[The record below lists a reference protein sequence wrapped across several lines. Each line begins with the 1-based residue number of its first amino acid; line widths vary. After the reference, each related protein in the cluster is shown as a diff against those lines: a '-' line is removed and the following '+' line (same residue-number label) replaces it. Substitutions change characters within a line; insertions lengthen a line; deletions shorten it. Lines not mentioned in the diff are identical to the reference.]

1 MIQPMLSTTEDV
13 PRGRAMDV
21 ALLAAVCVV
30 GAVIRILPAA
40 HAAFPLGDGGLFT
53 SLIEDLLRSGP
64 TLPVTATYNGEAIPY
79 VYPPLAFYLVAAL
92 VKGTGVPVLAW
103 MQWLPVAASIAF
115 IPAVYAL
122 VRRATRD
129 RSAAVVAAAFIALGN
144 GYQNL
149 VQGGGLTK
157 SLGLVFAVLAIE
169 RFLAV
174 LDRQSASR
182 IAAAGALAAAATLSH
197 PAAGPLCA
205 ITFAW
210 ITLLRW
216 RGGRTLRAALTVALL
231 ASLIVLPWAAAAVG
245 HHGLGPLVAAAS
257 VDRTLLGAL
266 RGVASAFYVH
276 PLPLW
281 TALMLAGIYWEL
293 RRRRWF
299 APGWLLLIGLL
310 DQRDAFITSLPAA
323 AWLAAVGWEVMVS
336 RPLAVVA
343 ARRPDLGW
351 LAPVTV
357 GALGLVLA
365 APLLLW
371 PSDIGGVAPR
381 RALTDGDLAATEWVH
396 DHVPSGTR
404 FAVVTGQYS
413 WADDLDEWFPTLTG
427 SVSVGTFQGTEW
439 LGTDAWERS
448 TRDHEL
454 LQTCAHADVGC
465 LDRWVRATGLVA
477 AYVYVPGPASSVN
490 MPGIAGIAAGWGI
503 GTTRAVDCCGELR
516 AALDAAGAQRVYAGD
531 GARIYALP
539 RQDR

>member
-21 ALLAAVCVV
+21 ALLAAACVV

-231 ASLIVLPWAAAAVG
+231 ASLIVLPWAAAVVG

-281 TALMLAGIYWEL
+281 TALDA
-293 RRRRWF
+293 RRHLLGAPTTALVRARVAVAHWTARPARRVHH
-299 APGWLLLIGLL
+299 
-310 DQRDAFITSLPAA
+310 
-323 AWLAAVGWEVMVS
+323 LAARGRLARGS
-336 RPLAVVA
+336 RM
-343 ARRPDLGW
+343 G
-351 LAPVTV
+351 
-357 GALGLVLA
+357 GLWSRGR
-365 APLLLW
+365 W
-371 PSDIGGVAPR
+371 PSWPRGGPI
-381 RALTDGDLAATEWVH
+381 
-396 DHVPSGTR
+396 S
-404 FAVVTGQYS
+404 
-413 WADDLDEWFPTLTG
+413 
-427 SVSVGTFQGTEW
+427 
-439 LGTDAWERS
+439 
-448 TRDHEL
+448 
-454 LQTCAHADVGC
+454 
-465 LDRWVRATGLVA
+465 
-477 AYVYVPGPASSVN
+477 
-490 MPGIAGIAAGWGI
+490 AGWH
-503 GTTRAVDCCGELR
+503 R
-516 AALDAAGAQRVYAGD
+516 
-531 GARIYALP
+531 
-539 RQDR
+539 